1 MKNHH
6 VSQLLVF
13 TLCVSAAACG
23 ASAPTAPASPATSL
37 TVSAAPTTTAR
48 ISGSVAGATTGL
60 ASSTFGVPAGL
71 SVSVPGTSIS
81 STVDAFGQFTLNN
94 VAPGVVELK
103 FTNTTGINATVAV
116 GTVAAG
122 DLVNVKVTVGTTTA
136 TVDDKDQVK
145 ATGEREVEGIVES
158 VSAAQCVVA
167 GKIVSL
173 SASTVYTLNG
183 YAGLAAD
190 VVVGARVT
198 AKGTATATGLT
209 ALTVAITTSP
219 VSVTPTPGTPGVTT
233 EVELTGTVA
242 SKSGSCPTIA
252 FALSGTTFVTNSA
265 TDFRLACTSVTNGT
279 VVQAKGTR
287 AADGTVTA
295 TRVKIDD
302 TQTPGTTT
310 EVELTGTVAS
320 KSGSCP
326 TIAFALSGTT
336 FVTNS
341 ATDFRLACTSVTNG
355 TVVEAKGTRAADGT
369 VTATRVKKS

>member
-1 MKNHH
+1 MKKHH
-6 VSQLLVF
+6 VSRLLVL
-13 TLCVSAAACG
+13 TLCVSVAACG
-23 ASAPTAPASPATSL
+23 ASAPTAPASPATSIP
-37 TVSAAPTTTAR
+37 VSGPLTTTAR

-71 SVSVPGTSIS
+71 FVSVPGTSIS
-81 STVDAFGQFTLNN
+81 STVDAFGQFTLSN

-145 ATGEREVEGIVES
+145 TSGEREVEGVVES
-158 VSAAQCVVA
+158 VSAAQFVVA

-183 YAGLAAD
+183 HTGLAAD

-198 AKGTATATGLT
+198 AKGTATSTGLT
-209 ALTVAITTSP
+209 ALTVTITSATAP
-219 VSVTPTPGTPGVTT
+219 VITAPGTPVDDNGGGSGGGADDTTTPGITT

-242 SKSGSCPTIA
+242 SKSGSCPTIT
-252 FALSGTTFVTNSA
+252 FAVSGTTFVTNSA
-265 TDFRLACTSVTNGT
+265 TDF
-279 VVQAKGTR
+279 Q
-287 AADGTVTA
+287 
-295 TRVKIDD
+295 
-302 TQTPGTTT
+302 
-310 EVELTGTVAS
+310 
-320 KSGSCP
+320 
-326 TIAFALSGTT
+326 
-336 FVTNS
+336 
-341 ATDFRLACTSVTNG
+341 LACTSVTNG
-355 TVVEAKGTRAADGT
+355 TVVEVKGTRATNGT

>member
-6 VSQLLVF
+6 VSRLLVL
-13 TLCVSAAACG
+13 TLCVSVAACG
-23 ASAPTAPASPATSL
+23 ASAPTAPASPATSIP
-37 TVSAAPTTTAR
+37 VSAALTTTAR

-71 SVSVPGTSIS
+71 FVSVPGTSIS
-81 STVDAFGQFTLNN
+81 STVDAFGQFTLSN

-145 ATGEREVEGIVES
+145 TSGEREVEGVVES

-183 YAGLAAD
+183 HTGLAAD

-279 VVQAKGTR
+279 VV
-287 AADGTVTA
+287 
-295 TRVKIDD
+295 
-302 TQTPGTTT
+302 
-310 EVELTGTVAS
+310 
-320 KSGSCP
+320 
-326 TIAFALSGTT
+326 
-336 FVTNS
+336 
-341 ATDFRLACTSVTNG
+341 
-355 TVVEAKGTRAADGT
+355 EAKGTRAADGT